1 MIVLSNR
8 AGETVTIN
16 PLRVI
21 EGKPPQRPNSQTS
34 LSTLPGVSKALWRFC
49 ARALHKGQSGDRIDT
64 TASGHRLSPHR
75 TRGLATAASTQ
86 RGRSETVAGWT
97 NGEAWGSTQV
107 DIAIRASGLILSVPV
122 WVGEDFG

>member
-1 MIVLSNR
+1 MTLQVF
-8 AGETVTIN
+8 
-16 PLRVI
+16 LRSPCPHP
-21 EGKPPQRPNSQTS
+21 GTS
-34 LSTLPGVSKALWRFC
+34 RDRVQGLRLLCSRI
-49 ARALHKGQSGDRIDT
+49 GQSGDRIDT